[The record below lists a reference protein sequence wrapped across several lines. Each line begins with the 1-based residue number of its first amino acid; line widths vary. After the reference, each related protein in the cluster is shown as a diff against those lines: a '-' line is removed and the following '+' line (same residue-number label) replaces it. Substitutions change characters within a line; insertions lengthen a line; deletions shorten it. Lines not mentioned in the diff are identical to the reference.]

1 MIRRLIRHPVVQ
13 SGLAWLV
20 GLYLALVVRTT
31 RWRLVGAEPALALV
45 AAGQP
50 LILAF
55 WHERLPLMPALVH
68 LARAQEPATARV
80 RPHVLVSRHRDGR
93 FIGAAVGRFGVEMI
107 YGSSRRGGATAL
119 AALLRTL
126 RRGQPVLITPDGPRG
141 PRRQAAP
148 GVAQV
153 AAASGAAVV
162 ALGAS
167 SSAQRRLGSWDRMM
181 LPLPFGRGVLV
192 CGTPIT
198 VARDAAETALAGI
211 AAAMT
216 AACQEADR
224 LCGVADVPDRAGGR
238 TQSKAQAQAQ
248 AQARS
253 RSRTRTRS

>member
-13 SGLAWLV
+13 GGLARVV

-31 RWRLVGAEPALALV
+31 RWRLVGAEPALATL

-55 WHERLPLMPALVH
+55 WHERLPLMPALFD
-68 LARAQEPATARV
+68 LARAQEPATARL
-80 RPHVLVSRHRDGR
+80 RPHVLVSQHRDGR
-93 FIGAAVGRFGVEMI
+93 FIGAAVRRFGVEMI
-107 YGSSRRGGATAL
+107 HGSSRRGGAGAM

-148 GVAQV
+148 GVAQL
-153 AAASGAAVV
+153 AAHSGTSVV
-162 ALGAS
+162 PLGAS

-181 LPLPFGRGVLV
+181 LPLPFGRGVVV
-192 CGTPIT
+192 CGAPIP
-198 VARDAAETALAGI
+198 VARDAAEAALPGI

-216 AACQEADR
+216 EACREADR
-224 LCGVADVPDRAGGR
+224 LCGITDVPDRPARPG
-238 TQSKAQAQAQ
+238 
-248 AQARS
+248 RS
-253 RSRTRTRS
+253 RP